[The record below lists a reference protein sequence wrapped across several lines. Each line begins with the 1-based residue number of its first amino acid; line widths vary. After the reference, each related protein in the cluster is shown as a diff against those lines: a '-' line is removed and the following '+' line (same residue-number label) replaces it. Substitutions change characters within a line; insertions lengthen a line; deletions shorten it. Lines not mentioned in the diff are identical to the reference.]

1 MCKYSFAIWIYTKIN
16 NFKFSIFLAFIN
28 NVVYNK
34 VIVKVIEKGKYMKV
48 QTNKKYTTIAFYA
61 VIVIAIN
68 VLLVVAVFKFN
79 TILKL
84 ISTLVS
90 ALTPVIVGLVIAF
103 LINPIMV
110 NFEKLFRNKV
120 VKNPAKKKLTRA
132 CSVTVASLVFLGIV
146 VGLTYVVV
154 PELINSIIDI
164 FNNASN
170 IVVKVQG
177 WINKLFKNYPD
188 IETMATEKLKAFSTD
203 LGTVIE
209 KVQPMFENILSG
221 AWGVINVL
229 KNFVFGFIVS
239 IYMICSKEKLLAQ
252 AKKIIIANTKK
263 STCEKI
269 MRVCTETNKV
279 FAGFLSGK
287 IIDSAII
294 GVLCFIGLTI
304 MNMPYNIM
312 ISVLVGVTN
321 IIPFF
326 GPIIGAIPST
336 ALMLFI
342 DPKKAIILLIFIVI
356 LQQFDGN
363 ILGPKI
369 LGDSTGLPGFWVLVS
384 LFFFG
389 NLFGFIGMVIAV
401 PTFALLYTFTRESVV
416 QRLRKKKL
424 PVDTDYYMED
434 VEHLYKKNEKRI
446 PLTPEQLDAM
456 VIPSADEVNE
466 VNREDDPE
474 IVDDHNENKDQ

>member
-1 MCKYSFAIWIYTKIN
+1 M
-16 NFKFSIFLAFIN
+16 
-28 NVVYNK
+28 YNK

-132 CSVTVASLVFLGIV
+132 CSSNCSVTCFLGIV

-188 IETMATEKLKAFSTD
+188 IETMATEAQSFSTD

-209 KVQPMFENILSG
+209 KIQPMFENILSG

-239 IYMICSKEKLLAQ
+239 IYMLCSKEKLLAQ
-252 AKKIIIANTKK
+252 AKKIIIANTK
-263 STCEKI
+263 
-269 MRVCTETNKV
+269 
-279 FAGFLSGK
+279 
-287 IIDSAII
+287 
-294 GVLCFIGLTI
+294 
-304 MNMPYNIM
+304 
-312 ISVLVGVTN
+312 
-321 IIPFF
+321 
-326 GPIIGAIPST
+326 
-336 ALMLFI
+336 
-342 DPKKAIILLIFIVI
+342 
-356 LQQFDGN
+356 
-363 ILGPKI
+363 
-369 LGDSTGLPGFWVLVS
+369 S
-384 LFFFG
+384 LH
-389 NLFGFIGMVIAV
+389 V
-401 PTFALLYTFTRESVV
+401 RRS
-416 QRLRKKKL
+416 
-424 PVDTDYYMED
+424 
-434 VEHLYKKNEKRI
+434 
-446 PLTPEQLDAM
+446 
-456 VIPSADEVNE
+456 
-466 VNREDDPE
+466 
-474 IVDDHNENKDQ
+474 

>member
-1 MCKYSFAIWIYTKIN
+1 MLLCKYSFAIWIYTKIN
-16 NFKFSIFLAFIN
+16 DFKFSIFLAFIN

-209 KVQPMFENILSG
+209 KIQPMFENILSG

-229 KNFVFGFIVS
+229 KNFVF
-239 IYMICSKEKLLAQ
+239 
-252 AKKIIIANTKK
+252 ANTKK

-466 VNREDDPE
+466 VNRDNDPE

>member
-1 MCKYSFAIWIYTKIN
+1 M
-16 NFKFSIFLAFIN
+16 
-28 NVVYNK
+28 YNK

-188 IETMATEKLKAFSTD
+188 IETMAARNSKLFQLIWEPLSRRYSRCLKIFFRVHGALSMFSKTLYLD
-203 LGTVIE
+203 LS
-209 KVQPMFENILSG
+209 FLS
-221 AWGVINVL
+221 ICL
-229 KNFVFGFIVS
+229 KKG
-239 IYMICSKEKLLAQ
+239 KLAQ
-252 AKKIIIANTKK
+252 A
-263 STCEKI
+263 
-269 MRVCTETNKV
+269 R
-279 FAGFLSGK
+279 
-287 IIDSAII
+287 
-294 GVLCFIGLTI
+294 
-304 MNMPYNIM
+304 
-312 ISVLVGVTN
+312 
-321 IIPFF
+321 
-326 GPIIGAIPST
+326 
-336 ALMLFI
+336 
-342 DPKKAIILLIFIVI
+342 
-356 LQQFDGN
+356 
-363 ILGPKI
+363 
-369 LGDSTGLPGFWVLVS
+369 
-384 LFFFG
+384 
-389 NLFGFIGMVIAV
+389 
-401 PTFALLYTFTRESVV
+401 R
-416 QRLRKKKL
+416 
-424 PVDTDYYMED
+424 
-434 VEHLYKKNEKRI
+434 
-446 PLTPEQLDAM
+446 
-456 VIPSADEVNE
+456 
-466 VNREDDPE
+466 
-474 IVDDHNENKDQ
+474 

>member
-1 MCKYSFAIWIYTKIN
+1 M
-16 NFKFSIFLAFIN
+16 L
-28 NVVYNK
+28 
-34 VIVKVIEKGKYMKV
+34 
-48 QTNKKYTTIAFYA
+48 
-61 VIVIAIN
+61 
-68 VLLVVAVFKFN
+68 
-79 TILKL
+79 
-84 ISTLVS
+84 
-90 ALTPVIVGLVIAF
+90 
-103 LINPIMV
+103 
-110 NFEKLFRNKV
+110 
-120 VKNPAKKKLTRA
+120 
-132 CSVTVASLVFLGIV
+132 
-146 VGLTYVVV
+146 
-154 PELINSIIDI
+154 
-164 FNNASN
+164 
-170 IVVKVQG
+170 
-177 WINKLFKNYPD
+177 
-188 IETMATEKLKAFSTD
+188 
-203 LGTVIE
+203 
-209 KVQPMFENILSG
+209 
-221 AWGVINVL
+221 
-229 KNFVFGFIVS
+229 
-239 IYMICSKEKLLAQ
+239 CSKEKLLAQ

-384 LFFFG
+384 LFILLHERA
-389 NLFGFIGMVIAV
+389 LFSG
-401 PTFALLYTFTRESVV
+401 
-416 QRLRKKKL
+416 
-424 PVDTDYYMED
+424 
-434 VEHLYKKNEKRI
+434 
-446 PLTPEQLDAM
+446 
-456 VIPSADEVNE
+456 
-466 VNREDDPE
+466 
-474 IVDDHNENKDQ
+474 

>member
-1 MCKYSFAIWIYTKIN
+1 
-16 NFKFSIFLAFIN
+16 
-28 NVVYNK
+28 
-34 VIVKVIEKGKYMKV
+34 MKV

-61 VIVIAIN
+61 VIVIPIN
-68 VLLVVAVFKFN
+68 LIFVVTVFKFN
-79 TILKL
+79 KIL
-84 ISTLVS
+84 TLVS

-209 KVQPMFENILSG
+209 KIQPMFENILSG

-239 IYMICSKEKLLAQ
+239 IYMLCSKEKLLAQ

-369 LGDSTGLPGFWVLVS
+369 LGDSTGLKPLWIIFAITVGGSIAGVLGMFLGVPAVA
-384 LFFFG
+384 
-389 NLFGFIGMVIAV
+389 FIRYLI
-401 PTFALLYTFTRESVV
+401 
-416 QRLRKKKL
+416 QRLINHQLQKRDESL
-424 PVDTDYYMED
+424 P
-434 VEHLYKKNEKRI
+434 EHLQPFEFDSTK
-446 PLTPEQLDAM
+446 
-456 VIPSADEVNE
+456 
-466 VNREDDPE
+466 
-474 IVDDHNENKDQ
+474 H

>member
-1 MCKYSFAIWIYTKIN
+1 M
-16 NFKFSIFLAFIN
+16 
-28 NVVYNK
+28 YNK

-188 IETMATEKLKAFSTD
+188 IETMATEKLKPLSRRYSRCLKIFFRVHGALSLFLKTLYLD
-203 LGTVIE
+203 L
-209 KVQPMFENILSG
+209 S
-221 AWGVINVL
+221 
-229 KNFVFGFIVS
+229 
-239 IYMICSKEKLLAQ
+239 
-252 AKKIIIANTKK
+252 
-263 STCEKI
+263 
-269 MRVCTETNKV
+269 
-279 FAGFLSGK
+279 FLS
-287 IIDSAII
+287 I
-294 GVLCFIGLTI
+294 CFAARK
-304 MNMPYNIM
+304 
-312 ISVLVGVTN
+312 S
-321 IIPFF
+321 F
-326 GPIIGAIPST
+326 
-336 ALMLFI
+336 
-342 DPKKAIILLIFIVI
+342 LL
-356 LQQFDGN
+356 
-363 ILGPKI
+363 
-369 LGDSTGLPGFWVLVS
+369 
-384 LFFFG
+384 
-389 NLFGFIGMVIAV
+389 
-401 PTFALLYTFTRESVV
+401 
-416 QRLRKKKL
+416 RLR
-424 PVDTDYYMED
+424 
-434 VEHLYKKNEKRI
+434 R
-446 PLTPEQLDAM
+446 
-456 VIPSADEVNE
+456 
-466 VNREDDPE
+466 
-474 IVDDHNENKDQ
+474 

>member
-1 MCKYSFAIWIYTKIN
+1 M
-16 NFKFSIFLAFIN
+16 
-28 NVVYNK
+28 YNK

-170 IVVKVQG
+170 I
-177 WINKLFKNYPD
+177 
-188 IETMATEKLKAFSTD
+188 ETMATEKLKAFSTD

-209 KVQPMFENILSG
+209 KIQPMFENILSG

-239 IYMICSKEKLLAQ
+239 IYMLCSKEKLLAQ

-363 ILGPKI
+363 IL
-369 LGDSTGLPGFWVLVS
+369 
-384 LFFFG
+384 
-389 NLFGFIGMVIAV
+389 AV

>member
-239 IYMICSKEKLLAQ
+239 IYMLCSKEKLLAQ

-321 IIPFF
+321 
-326 GPIIGAIPST
+326 
-336 ALMLFI
+336 I

>member
-1 MCKYSFAIWIYTKIN
+1 
-16 NFKFSIFLAFIN
+16 
-28 NVVYNK
+28 
-34 VIVKVIEKGKYMKV
+34 
-48 QTNKKYTTIAFYA
+48 
-61 VIVIAIN
+61 
-68 VLLVVAVFKFN
+68 
-79 TILKL
+79 
-84 ISTLVS
+84 
-90 ALTPVIVGLVIAF
+90 
-103 LINPIMV
+103 
-110 NFEKLFRNKV
+110 
-120 VKNPAKKKLTRA
+120 
-132 CSVTVASLVFLGIV
+132 
-146 VGLTYVVV
+146 
-154 PELINSIIDI
+154 
-164 FNNASN
+164 
-170 IVVKVQG
+170 
-177 WINKLFKNYPD
+177 
-188 IETMATEKLKAFSTD
+188 
-203 LGTVIE
+203 
-209 KVQPMFENILSG
+209 
-221 AWGVINVL
+221 
-229 KNFVFGFIVS
+229 
-239 IYMICSKEKLLAQ
+239 
-252 AKKIIIANTKK
+252 
-263 STCEKI
+263 

-456 VIPSADEVNE
+456 SLAKGIELGCGNSILIKLNQIGSVSETLEAIKMAHKAGYTAISSHRSGETEDTTIADLAVALNTCQIKTGAPSRSERVAKYNQLLRIEEELGESAVYPGMNAFN
-466 VNREDDPE
+466 V
-474 IVDDHNENKDQ
+474 K

>member
-1 MCKYSFAIWIYTKIN
+1 MCKYSFAIWLCAKIN
-16 NFKFSIFLAFIN
+16 ILKCSIFLAFIN

-170 IVVKVQG
+170 NVIKVQH
-177 WINKLFKNYPD
+177 WINKQYKNKQE
-188 IETMATEKLKAFSTD
+188 IKTM
-203 LGTVIE
+203 
-209 KVQPMFENILSG
+209 
-221 AWGVINVL
+221 
-229 KNFVFGFIVS
+229 
-239 IYMICSKEKLLAQ
+239 
-252 AKKIIIANTKK
+252 
-263 STCEKI
+263 
-269 MRVCTETNKV
+269 
-279 FAGFLSGK
+279 
-287 IIDSAII
+287 
-294 GVLCFIGLTI
+294 
-304 MNMPYNIM
+304 
-312 ISVLVGVTN
+312 
-321 IIPFF
+321 
-326 GPIIGAIPST
+326 PS
-336 ALMLFI
+336 
-342 DPKKAIILLIFIVI
+342 
-356 LQQFDGN
+356 
-363 ILGPKI
+363 
-369 LGDSTGLPGFWVLVS
+369 
-384 LFFFG
+384 
-389 NLFGFIGMVIAV
+389 
-401 PTFALLYTFTRESVV
+401 
-416 QRLRKKKL
+416 
-424 PVDTDYYMED
+424 
-434 VEHLYKKNEKRI
+434 
-446 PLTPEQLDAM
+446 
-456 VIPSADEVNE
+456 
-466 VNREDDPE
+466 
-474 IVDDHNENKDQ
+474 

>member
-164 FNNASN
+164 FNNASTS
-170 IVVKVQG
+170 
-177 WINKLFKNYPD
+177 L
-188 IETMATEKLKAFSTD
+188 LK
-203 LGTVIE
+203 
-209 KVQPMFENILSG
+209 
-221 AWGVINVL
+221 
-229 KNFVFGFIVS
+229 
-239 IYMICSKEKLLAQ
+239 C
-252 AKKIIIANTKK
+252 
-263 STCEKI
+263 
-269 MRVCTETNKV
+269 RV
-279 FAGFLSGK
+279 G
-287 IIDSAII
+287 
-294 GVLCFIGLTI
+294 
-304 MNMPYNIM
+304 
-312 ISVLVGVTN
+312 
-321 IIPFF
+321 
-326 GPIIGAIPST
+326 
-336 ALMLFI
+336 
-342 DPKKAIILLIFIVI
+342 
-356 LQQFDGN
+356 
-363 ILGPKI
+363 
-369 LGDSTGLPGFWVLVS
+369 
-384 LFFFG
+384 
-389 NLFGFIGMVIAV
+389 
-401 PTFALLYTFTRESVV
+401 
-416 QRLRKKKL
+416 
-424 PVDTDYYMED
+424 
-434 VEHLYKKNEKRI
+434 
-446 PLTPEQLDAM
+446 
-456 VIPSADEVNE
+456 
-466 VNREDDPE
+466 
-474 IVDDHNENKDQ
+474 

>member
-1 MCKYSFAIWIYTKIN
+1 M
-16 NFKFSIFLAFIN
+16 
-28 NVVYNK
+28 YNK

-177 WINKLFKNYPD
+177 P
-188 IETMATEKLKAFSTD
+188 FSLRLT
-203 LGTVIE
+203 
-209 KVQPMFENILSG
+209 
-221 AWGVINVL
+221 
-229 KNFVFGFIVS
+229 
-239 IYMICSKEKLLAQ
+239 
-252 AKKIIIANTKK
+252 IIIF
-263 STCEKI
+263 S
-269 MRVCTETNKV
+269 
-279 FAGFLSGK
+279 
-287 IIDSAII
+287 
-294 GVLCFIGLTI
+294 
-304 MNMPYNIM
+304 
-312 ISVLVGVTN
+312 
-321 IIPFF
+321 
-326 GPIIGAIPST
+326 
-336 ALMLFI
+336 
-342 DPKKAIILLIFIVI
+342 
-356 LQQFDGN
+356 
-363 ILGPKI
+363 
-369 LGDSTGLPGFWVLVS
+369 
-384 LFFFG
+384 
-389 NLFGFIGMVIAV
+389 
-401 PTFALLYTFTRESVV
+401 REF
-416 QRLRKKKL
+416 
-424 PVDTDYYMED
+424 
-434 VEHLYKKNEKRI
+434 
-446 PLTPEQLDAM
+446 
-456 VIPSADEVNE
+456 
-466 VNREDDPE
+466 
-474 IVDDHNENKDQ
+474 